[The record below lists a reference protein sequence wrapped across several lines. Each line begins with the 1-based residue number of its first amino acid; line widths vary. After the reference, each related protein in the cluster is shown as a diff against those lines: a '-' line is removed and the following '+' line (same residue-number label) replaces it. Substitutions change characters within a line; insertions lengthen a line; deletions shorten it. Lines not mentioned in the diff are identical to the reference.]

1 LGETALQKDA
11 RLLIAKG
18 VAPPTFDFVS
28 LDEPSQV
35 SEATMTGVLA
45 FGNADDPVAK

>member
-1 LGETALQKDA
+1 VTQTKWPP
-11 RLLIAKG
+11 AKPERFS
-18 VAPPTFDFVS
+18 PPTFDFVS

-35 SEATMTGVLA
+35 SEATLTGVLA

>member
-1 LGETALQKDA
+1 MGETSLQKDA

-18 VAPPTFDFVS
+18 VAAPTFDMVS